1 MKPSRG
7 RVIAVGGGPM
17 LSSGECGPMPVK
29 VGDEILFAKG
39 TTFAI
44 QVDGKEFTLIK
55 VMHIIGVIDC

>member
-1 MKPSRG
+1 
-7 RVIAVGGGPM
+7 
-17 LSSGECGPMPVK
+17 MPVK